1 MALGILAPV
10 LRQCLEATRYGFGY
24 TSSSV
29 EAMFRVYHTY
39 IHILVRYQVRWLA
52 VGCSC

>member
-1 MALGILAPV
+1 MAVGILASV

-29 EAMFRVYHTY
+29 EAMFRG
-39 IHILVRYQVRWLA
+39 YQVWLW
-52 VGCSC
+52 VY